1 MNGEQNIDGKALLSW
16 VTWTCFQF
24 LGRTDFQAN
33 VTICQGNVAQ
43 IALFHLLL
51 DLLPCLCLLERKKRE
66 ILFETCNWSVKFPA
80 VINFKIHFDF
90 SVLKAKSPPGWQEEF
105 MFDGLEGIA
114 SLLRSAMIWSY
125 LRDTFIWCT
134 NVIIFENTTTTG
146 QRNVFRKV
154 NFSSP
159 L

>member
-16 VTWTCFQF
+16 VTWTCFKF
-24 LGRTDFQAN
+24 LGRSDFKAN

-43 IALFHLLL
+43 IALFHLLP

-90 SVLKAKSPPGWQEEF
+90 SVLKAKSSPGWQEEF

-114 SLLRSAMIWSY
+114 SLRSLGLRLCDDICEIHSSHN
-125 LRDTFIWCT
+125 D
-134 NVIIFENTTTTG
+134 VIIFEKYNHYKPKKC
-146 QRNVFRKV
+146 V
-154 NFSSP
+154 
-159 L
+159 